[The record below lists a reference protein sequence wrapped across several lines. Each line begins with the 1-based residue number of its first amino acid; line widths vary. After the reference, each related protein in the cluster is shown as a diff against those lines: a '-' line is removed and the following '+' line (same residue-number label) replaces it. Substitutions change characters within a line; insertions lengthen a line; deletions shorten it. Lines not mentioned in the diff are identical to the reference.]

1 MNTRDFL
8 PKELTEKPIF
18 TDEVWEECRN
28 SKDFMPIL
36 FEWYKYIAGMCN
48 KLADISK
55 DSPAIKEMSTLNY
68 AVLTGLLNRCSRL
81 MTSNLRLSVTHKYGE
96 TIALL
101 DRSIHE
107 SAVIVQWLCLNDSED
122 GFKRYLAFGMKNDII
137 LKNHILA
144 SISERNGEILVI
156 EKSMLDSIEDFIIST
171 GLTEEQI
178 KETKPLPNLWSMC
191 REIGFSERFYI
202 GIQRMGSHE
211 VHGTWTSLRTHYL
224 MRDNQGEYRL
234 RDLDVPP
241 HENQF
246 MDIPMMILY
255 ALVKFIECVVED
267 DGFRE
272 PISSILDDSISE
284 MQKLISEITRED
296 FELAPE

>member
-1 MNTRDFL
+1 
-8 PKELTEKPIF
+8 
-18 TDEVWEECRN
+18 
-28 SKDFMPIL
+28 
-36 FEWYKYIAGMCN
+36 
-48 KLADISK
+48 
-55 DSPAIKEMSTLNY
+55 MSTLNY

-81 MTSNLRLSVTHKYGE
+81 MTSNMRLAVTHKYGE

-107 SAVIVQWLCLNDSED
+107 SAVIVQWLCLNDSDD
-122 GFKRYLAFGMKNDII
+122 GFERYLVSGMKSDIL
-137 LKNHILA
+137 LKDHILT
-144 SISERNGEILVI
+144 SISERGGEILVI
-156 EKSMLDSIEDFIIST
+156 EKRMLDSIEDFIIST

-178 KETKPLPNLWSMC
+178 NKARPLPDLRSMC
-191 REIGFSERFYI
+191 REIGFLERFYI
-202 GIQRMGSHE
+202 GAQRMGSHE

-224 MRDNQGEYRL
+224 RRDKQGEYRL

-255 ALVKFIECVVED
+255 ALVKFIECAVED
-267 DGFRE
+267 DGFRD

-284 MQKLISEITRED
+284 MRKLISEITRED
-296 FELAPE
+296 FEFAPE

>member
-48 KLADISK
+48 KLAGISK

-107 SAVIVQWLCLNDSED
+107 SAVIVQWLCLNDSQD
-122 GFKRYLAFGMKNDII
+122 GFKRYLAYGMKNDII

-156 EKSMLDSIEDFIIST
+156 EKSMLDSMEDFIIST

-178 KETKPLPNLWSMC
+178 KETKPLPDFWSMC
-191 REIGFSERFYI
+191 RETGFSERFYI

-211 VHGTWTSLRTHYL
+211 VHGTWTSLSTHYL
-224 MRDNQGEYRL
+224 RRDNQGEYRL

-284 MQKLISEITRED
+284 MRKLISEITRED

>member
-36 FEWYKYIAGMCN
+36 FEWYKYIAGMCS
-48 KLADISK
+48 KLAAISK
-55 DSPAIKEMSTLNY
+55 DSPAIRKIPALNY
-68 AVLTGLLNRCSRL
+68 AILTGLLNRCARL
-81 MTSNLRLSVTHKYGE
+81 MTSNLRLPATNLYGE
-96 TIALL
+96 TVALI
-101 DRSIHE
+101 DRSVHE
-107 SAVIVQWLCLNDSED
+107 SAVIVQWLCLNDSDD
-122 GFKRYLAFGMKNDII
+122 GFKRYLASDMKSNII
-137 LKNHILA
+137 LKNHILT

-156 EKSMLDSIEDFIIST
+156 EKRMLDSIEDFIIST

-178 KETKPLPNLWSMC
+178 KETKPLPDLWSMC
-191 REIGFSERFYI
+191 REIGFSERYYI

-224 MRDNQGEYRL
+224 RRDKQGEYRL

-272 PISSILDDSISE
+272 PISSILDDSISG
-284 MQKLISEITRED
+284 MRKLISEITRED
-296 FELAPE
+296 FDLAPE